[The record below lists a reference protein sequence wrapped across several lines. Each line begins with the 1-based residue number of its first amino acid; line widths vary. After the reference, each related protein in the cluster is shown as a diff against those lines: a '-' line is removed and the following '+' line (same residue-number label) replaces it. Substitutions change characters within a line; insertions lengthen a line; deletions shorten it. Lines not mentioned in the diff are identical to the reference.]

1 MAVVQGIKEK
11 VHLPIYD
18 CFKVDP
24 EEQLGDVEK
33 SSTLKFFIDVQGK
46 TKLET
51 NLQSAGLL
59 PHYNTFEARALR
71 VVLSDLPPQFPTDSS
86 GTATDAPVLQSDPQD
101 PTSEAPI
108 LVDQATGS
116 AIPFGNPN
124 GVANTST
131 VTAQLDLGLDRI
143 VELLQIADS
152 SNDGTADVL
161 PTEDGV
167 TLTPDV
173 AGTPA
178 VDSQDIEDNGGFIT
192 LTEDD
197 LQGILDNFAPD
208 VQPID
213 EQIFTNNGEVSVLS
227 KIIYNTVTTLYVG
240 EKVMIE
246 MPTWF
251 FPSGAGPYSEGGSF
265 STHGEPNPMAT
276 FRFAE
281 PIFID
286 RQQNFRVEIDV
297 PDTDVLKEL
306 QRIYGPLFIWV
317 VLDGFMTR
325 GVQ

>member
-18 CFKVDP
+18 CFKVNP

-71 VVLSDLPPQFPTDSS
+71 VVLSDLSPEFPPDTK
-86 GTATDAPVLQSDPQD
+86 GTLDDVEVLQSNPDD
-101 PTSEAPI
+101 PTQEAQ
-108 LVDQATGS
+108 LQVTG
-116 AIPFGNPN
+116 AGQPKAFGAGGP
-124 GVANTST
+124 GSD
-131 VTAQLDLGLDRI
+131 VTADLEFGLDRI
-143 VELLQIADS
+143 VELVQIADA
-152 SNDGTADVL
+152 SNDGTADVQL
-161 PTEDGV
+161 TEAGITFHPANV
-167 TLTPDV
+167 DV
-173 AGTPA
+173 AA
-178 VDSQDIEDNGGFIT
+178 SEAAGGFIT
-192 LTEDD
+192 LTQNE
-197 LQGILDNFAPD
+197 LQDMLASITPTEAQPLDAQ
-208 VQPID
+208 V
-213 EQIFTNNGEVSVLS
+213 FTNNGEVSIIG

-286 RQQNFRVEIDV
+286 RQQNFRVEIEV
-297 PDTDVLKEL
+297 PDTTVLQEL